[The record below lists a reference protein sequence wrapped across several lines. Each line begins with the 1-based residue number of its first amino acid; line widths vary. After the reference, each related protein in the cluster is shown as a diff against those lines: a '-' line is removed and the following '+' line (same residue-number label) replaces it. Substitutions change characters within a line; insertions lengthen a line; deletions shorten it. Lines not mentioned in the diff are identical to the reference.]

1 MASSSASFDAHR
13 FKSAF
18 HQNLFEEY
26 VAKKAITTEIG
37 FDLEEDQHPEIK
49 EQIANRGWRRLTNPR
64 TKISKLLIQEFYANA
79 ARTDEEMES
88 AAAHPYKSY
97 VRGVEIDF
105 SAENIRQ
112 VLRPK
117 DHTLGAET
125 DFETRQSRDQK
136 LDEVLQELC
145 VPGST
150 WKLSTSQPVQP
161 IQLKRQDLFP
171 LARGWH

>member
-26 VAKKAITTEIG
+26 VAKKAVTSKIS

-64 TKISKLLIQEFYANA
+64 TKISKLLIQEFYANT
-79 ARTDEEMES
+79 ARTDEEME
-88 AAAHPYKSY
+88 
-97 VRGVEIDF
+97 
-105 SAENIRQ
+105 
-112 VLRPK
+112 
-117 DHTLGAET
+117 ET
-125 DFETRQSRDQK
+125 DFETRQTRNQK

-171 LARGWH
+171 LARG